1 MKTSEKIAPV
11 SKALS
16 EVWKWKDDVYK
27 DIKNMSFEEKHV
39 YFEKGLK
46 EAVKMIKGKLKINSD
61 SSYSIVK
68 GTTKTKARAK
78 VNRSP
83 IRRLLSS
90 EDR

>member
-16 EVWKWKDDVYK
+16 EVWKWKDDVYN

-39 YFEKGLK
+39 YFEEGLK

-78 VNRSP
+78 VNRSNLY
-83 IRRLLSS
+83 R
-90 EDR
+90 